1 MDPKVKRQA
10 EFSFPVSVSAFM
22 RLLQSGELRS
32 KICYNAI
39 VVIFV
44 ALPLT
49 R

>member
-10 EFSFPVSVSAFM
+10 EHSFHISVSAFM
-22 RLLQSGELRS
+22 RLLLSGELRG

-39 VVIFV
+39 VVIFI
-44 ALPLT
+44 AIPQT